1 MVKAWRGE
9 EFVMKMLRGFGR
21 SEGKLLR
28 LEELHVLLQV
38 VRQAVNHLLH
48 ERVGLVYPVGVQVGV
63 L

>member
-1 MVKAWRGE
+1 VAWRGVHYQE
-9 EFVMKMLRGFGR
+9 ASRLRGFGR

-38 VRQAVNHLLH
+38 VRQAVDHLLH

-63 L
+63 LQ

>member
-1 MVKAWRGE
+1 
-9 EFVMKMLRGFGR
+9 MKRLRGSGR
-21 SEGKLLR
+21 SESKLLR

-38 VRQAVNHLLH
+38 VRQAVDHLLH